1 MDIQYSFIN
10 MNVKILISKKT
21 NSNVRTLTKPANVS
35 PFVNAIKN
43 LLDENI
49 TFVDCGDESVK
60 Q

>member
-1 MDIQYSFIN
+1 